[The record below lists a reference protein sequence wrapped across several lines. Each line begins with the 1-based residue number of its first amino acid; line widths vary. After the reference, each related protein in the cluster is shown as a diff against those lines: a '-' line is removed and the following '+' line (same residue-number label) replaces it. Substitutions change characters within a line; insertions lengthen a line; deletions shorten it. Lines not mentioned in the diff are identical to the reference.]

1 MPPSIPRITRLLAAA
16 ALLAAAVSLRAQTP
30 IPPVASV
37 ADLTGSITTGAAA
50 GTPLPLSLDD
60 AVRRGLKN
68 NLQTVLANQDQTVGT
83 GERLLIFNALLP
95 DIRYEASRS
104 RDQFN
109 LEALGFTYGTIR
121 KFPANFIPPSE
132 LANFNPLVTANVVQ
146 AQATL
151 HQTLFNLQD
160 YELYKAAKDE
170 IRALGFAYQSARGG
184 VIQQVGDSYM
194 LVLADSANVD
204 NAKGLL
210 AVDKEILRQATLSH
224 QAGVSTHLDELR
236 AQVQYQQQEQIVIAR
251 ENMLRKDKVALKRE
265 IGLPADQ
272 AIILTDATPFADIE
286 TMPLGEAL
294 RQAYIN
300 RQEYLRLNEKVDSA
314 KMQSRAAHFERF
326 PTLSFTGNYGVTGLV
341 GGVYHGT
348 FLAQGTLSIPIFR
361 EAKLRGDRDVAEAQ
375 LETAQAQRDNFRTEI
390 EAQIRDSLLD
400 VNASRQMVTVARS
413 NVDLANASLNDTTDR
428 FRNGVADDLPV
439 VQAQAAL
446 ADAQAELVNSLYQYN
461 VAKLGLARSIG
472 VIDRQFHAYLGLG
485 HAPLTIPAQ
494 NVRGD

>member
-1 MPPSIPRITRLLAAA
+1 MAGAVLWTAA
-16 ALLAAAVSLRAQTP
+16 ALPLCAQSP
-30 IPPVASV
+30 IPPVASP
-37 ADLTGSITTGAAA
+37 ADLTGSITTGVATS
-50 GTPLPLSLDD
+50 TPLPLSLDD
-60 AVRRGLKN
+60 AIRRGLKS
-68 NLQTVLANQDQTVGT
+68 NLQTILARQDQSVGS

-95 DIRYEASRS
+95 EIRYEASRS

-109 LEALGFTYGTIR
+109 LEALGFTYGNIK
-121 KFPANFIPPSE
+121 KFPASFIPPSV

-160 YELYKAAKDE
+160 FELYKAAKDE
-170 IRALGFAYQSARGG
+170 IRALGYAYQSARGG

-194 LVLADSANVD
+194 LVLADAANVD
-204 NAKGLL
+204 NANGLL
-210 AVDKEILRQATLSH
+210 AADKEILRQARLTH
-224 QAGVSTHLDELR
+224 RAGVSTHLDELR

-251 ENMLRKDKVALKRE
+251 ENLLRKDKVALKRE

-272 AIILTDATPFADIE
+272 PITLTDAAPYADLA
-286 TMPLGEAL
+286 TMPLPEAL
-294 RQAYIN
+294 RQAYVN

-314 KMQSRAAHFERF
+314 KMQSRAAHFERL

-361 EAKLRGDRDVAEAQ
+361 EAKFRGDRDVAEAQ
-375 LETAQAQRDNFRTEI
+375 LHAAQAQRDNFRTEI

-400 VNASRQMVTVARS
+400 VHASQQLVSVARS
-413 NVDLANASLNDTTDR
+413 NVDLANATLNDSTDR
-428 FRNGVADDLPV
+428 FRNGVADDLAV
-439 VQAQAAL
+439 VQAQSAL
-446 ADAQAELVNSLYQYN
+446 AAAQAQLVGSLYQYN

-472 VIDRQFHAYLGLG
+472 VIDRQFHAYLGMG
-485 HAPLTIPAQ
+485 HAPLTLTVPG
-494 NVRGD
+494 NRGY